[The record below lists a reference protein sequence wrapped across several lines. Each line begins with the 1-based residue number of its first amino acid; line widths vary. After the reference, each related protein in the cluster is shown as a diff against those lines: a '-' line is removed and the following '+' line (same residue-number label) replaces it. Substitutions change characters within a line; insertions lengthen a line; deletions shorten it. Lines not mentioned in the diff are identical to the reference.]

1 MKKYFIQMHL
11 AILLAAC
18 SSIFGKLIS
27 LNAILIVWYRM
38 SLAGI
43 ILLAIVLIKNKGITI
58 KRSDMPSLYTGLLLA
73 LHWIFFYGSIK
84 YANVSIGVICFCLS
98 GLFTAITSPLINR
111 QKVSITELL
120 LGSMTLIG
128 ISLIF
133 HFDSSFRFG
142 ISLGIISSI
151 LFALYATLNERINKS
166 ASIVKNTT
174 MQMIGGSIGIT
185 ALLPILWLSSSD
197 MKLCPSVSDLGY
209 LFLLALGCT
218 VCMCSLLNNA
228 QKRINA
234 FTISLSF
241 NLEPIYSIILAVIIF
256 GENKMFGT
264 MFYIGLSIIV
274 LSILL
279 QIILMVKKIKS

>member
-1 MKKYFIQMHL
+1 
-11 AILLAAC
+11 
-18 SSIFGKLIS
+18 
-27 LNAILIVWYRM
+27 
-38 SLAGI
+38 
-43 ILLAIVLIKNKGITI
+43 
-58 KRSDMPSLYTGLLLA
+58 MPSLYTGLLLA

-120 LGSMTLIG
+120 LGSMTLVG

-133 HFDSSFRFG
+133 HFDSSFRLG
-142 ISLGIISSI
+142 IGLGIISSI

-166 ASIVKNTT
+166 TSIVKNTT

-185 ALLPILWLSSSD
+185 ALLPILWLSNSN
-197 MKLCPSVSDLGY
+197 MRLCTSVSDFGY

-241 NLEPIYSIILAVIIF
+241 NLEPIYSIILAVVIF

-264 MFYIGLSIIV
+264 MFYAGLSIIV

-279 QIILMVKKIKS
+279 QIIIMTKKIKA